1 MTTNVILATWH
12 DASKAYE
19 VLAELKNQP
28 ELQIVQ
34 AAVLVRKEDGSFAV
48 PAGGNSN
55 TAWGALNGGAI
66 GALVGILG
74 GPLGVLLG
82 YAGGAIFGSIVDA
95 KHAVNDA
102 SVMAQ
107 MSTFVVPG
115 RTALVAE
122 VNESSTAFVDDL
134 LTRSDAHFTRVPL
147 DEVKAEIAFA
157 EAAANAAAVEA
168 SKVLVEQKKAQT
180 VASLEAKWD
189 ELKAKFK
196 SIFN

>member
-1 MTTNVILATWH
+1 M
-12 DASKAYE
+12 
-19 VLAELKNQP
+19 
-28 ELQIVQ
+28 
-34 AAVLVRKEDGSFAV
+34 
-48 PAGGNSN
+48 
-55 TAWGALNGGAI
+55 
-66 GALVGILG
+66 
-74 GPLGVLLG
+74 
-82 YAGGAIFGSIVDA
+82 
-95 KHAVNDA
+95 NDA
-102 SVMAQ
+102 SVLAQ